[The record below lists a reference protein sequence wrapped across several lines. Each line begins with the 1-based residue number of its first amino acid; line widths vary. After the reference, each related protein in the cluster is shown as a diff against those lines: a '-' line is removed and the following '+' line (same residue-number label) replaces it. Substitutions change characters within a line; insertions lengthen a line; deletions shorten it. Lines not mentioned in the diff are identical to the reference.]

1 MDANRYASAE
11 SFLASLDADWA
22 QHLQRVGR
30 CRLECHLQREPYEAL
45 VRSVAFQQLHGRAA
59 EAILGRLLALF
70 PQQGFPTP
78 EQLLALP
85 DEVMRG
91 CGFSAR
97 KIETL
102 KSIAV
107 ARLEGQVPDR
117 QAADG
122 MADEALI
129 EQLVTLRGVGRWT
142 VEMLLI
148 FTLGRMDILP
158 VDDFGV
164 REGYRRL
171 KGLALQPSRRQM
183 AEFGLQLAPHRSVA
197 AWYLWRVMDS

>member
-1 MDANRYASAE
+1 MYKPAV
-11 SFLASLDADWA
+11 SFLSGLDADWERHVRA
-22 QHLQRVGR
+22 VGA
-30 CRLECHLQREPYEAL
+30 CRLELHPQREPFEAL
-45 VRSVAFQQLHGRAA
+45 VRSVAFQQLHARAA
-59 EAILGRLLALF
+59 EAILGRMLALF
-70 PQQGFPTP
+70 PGPDFPAP
-78 EQLLALP
+78 EQLLALET
-85 DEVMRG
+85 DVLRG

-102 KSIAV
+102 RGIAEG
-107 ARLEGQVPDR
+107 RLSGVVPDR
-117 QAADG
+117 QVAMG
-122 MADEALI
+122 MDDEALI
-129 EQLVTLRGVGRWT
+129 ERLVRLRGVGRWT

-158 VDDFGV
+158 IDDFGV

-171 KGLALQPSRRQM
+171 KGLDVQPGRRQM